1 MDKRLIITSGDV
13 TFVRKRRDGAVSINI
28 SKNITQIIDLLSGKG
43 GMEQLDSAGKVSMLV
58 SAPLP
63 PVITSPACNGIQT
76 TMDPIRTVCSVIRN
90 RFSLKIIITSWA
102 IVSLAGG
109 GLGQV
114 EVEECQGE
122 NEKSPLSHPRQR
134 NLR

>member
-76 TMDPIRTVCSVIRN
+76 TMDPNSVFRYTQSL
-90 RFSLKIIITSWA
+90 FSQDNNHQLGNCLLGRWW
-102 IVSLAGG
+102 
-109 GLGQV
+109 LGQRG
-114 EVEECQGE
+114 GE
-122 NEKSPLSHPRQR
+122 RVPR
-134 NLR
+134 